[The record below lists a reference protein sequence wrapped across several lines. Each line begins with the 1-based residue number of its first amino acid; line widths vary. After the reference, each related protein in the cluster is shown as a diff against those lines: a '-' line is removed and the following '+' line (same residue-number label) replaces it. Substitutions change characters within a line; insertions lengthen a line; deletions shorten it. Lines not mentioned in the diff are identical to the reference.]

1 MHRLRP
7 IRNVDA
13 GDLIEMMLVA
23 AVATIIIIRVI
34 LELMGYPKLGGGGL
48 HIAHVL
54 YGGLMMIAALIL
66 VFALLNV
73 AARWAA
79 AFIGGVG
86 FGFFIDEVGK
96 FVTNDVN
103 YFYAPAFSVMY
114 VVFVV
119 LFITAYAIRR
129 ARLHAHDALANALSL
144 MREERDGAL
153 DAETKQDI
161 LTLLAQANP
170 ADPLVPL
177 LRDRVRE
184 MPTVERRNL
193 TPYAL
198 VRSRLA
204 AWYQGIANRRWFTG
218 TLLTLM
224 VLGVLVNLATVAT
237 PILGVLGWD
246 DNGVDNENHDWVAW
260 VTAGSAAVTA
270 ALIIA
275 GLVVWRRSRLS
286 AYRLFKLAILVSL
299 LIGQVFQFYYDQLSA
314 MISVAF
320 LVLLYACI
328 SYVISREEAQ
338 EREATSAAWTA
349 PTPSLAP
356 KVT

>member
-1 MHRLRP
+1 MPHRLRP

-13 GDLIEMMLVA
+13 GDLIEMMLVV

-54 YGGLMMIAALIL
+54 YGGLMMVAALIL

-79 AFIGGVG
+79 AFVGGVG

-114 VVFVV
+114 VVFVI

-129 ARLHAHDALANALSL
+129 ARVHAHDALANALTL
-144 MREERDGAL
+144 LREERNGKL

-161 LTLLAQANP
+161 LSLLAQSNP

-204 AWYQGIANRRWFTG
+204 AWYQGIADRRWFTG

-224 VLGVLVNLATVAT
+224 VLGVLVNLATIAT
-237 PILGVLGWD
+237 PILGVLID
-246 DNGVDNENHDWVAW
+246 ENGVDNENHDWVAW

-275 GLVVWRRSRLS
+275 GLVIWRRSRLK

-314 MISVAF
+314 IISVAF

-338 EREATSAAWTA
+338 EREAASAAWT
-349 PTPSLAP
+349 TPAASLTP
-356 KVT
+356 EVT